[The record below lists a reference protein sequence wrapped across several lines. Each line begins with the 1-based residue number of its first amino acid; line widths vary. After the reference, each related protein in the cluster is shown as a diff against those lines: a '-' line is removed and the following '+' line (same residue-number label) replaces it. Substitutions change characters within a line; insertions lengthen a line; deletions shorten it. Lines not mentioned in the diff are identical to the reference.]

1 MTNCNKGCYE
11 VGVILF
17 GDEDAEENQKDEL
30 SKYEAYE
37 QICSGEYG
45 HINYALA
52 AYCVDKGHIE
62 CLKKI
67 YKNTD
72 MMWHSDLAD
81 CAIERDDLECL
92 NFIVEVMGDV
102 KICSKKVGV
111 NCKEYVGKLKTKN
124 VKKHRK

>member
-62 CLKKI
+62 CLKK
-67 YKNTD
+67 YT
-72 MMWHSDLAD
+72 
-81 CAIERDDLECL
+81 
-92 NFIVEVMGDV
+92 
-102 KICSKKVGV
+102 KIQI
-111 NCKEYVGKLKTKN
+111 
-124 VKKHRK
+124 